1 MSTPTANF
9 EIVANISEGRSEA
22 ILRQAAA
29 AIRAVP
35 GVTLRDI
42 HSDADHDRSVF
53 TYIAAGGVELV
64 AATLALAR
72 VAVASIDLTSSA
84 KSGESRG
91 VHPRI
96 GALDVVPVVPISPT
110 ATLEQAAEIARIV
123 AVALA
128 TTLNLPVHLY
138 GAAARNE
145 ERRSLPTL
153 RRGGFEQLAAHQAAE
168 GGEPDFGPRAPHPTA
183 GATAVGARP
192 LMAAWNIALVGGAD
206 ADTLLKVSKEI
217 AREIR
222 GTTPGGVRGLQ
233 ALGFPLASKGVAQVS
248 MNLHDL
254 LEATDRGDT
263 LHAIRERIR
272 AAASSRGVEIGET
285 EVVGLLPERAL
296 VAGGDPA
303 ALQISGGWERV
314 VLDR

>member
-1 MSTPTANF
+1 MTTPTANF
-9 EIVANISEGRSEA
+9 EIVANISEGRNPE
-22 ILRQAAA
+22 ILQRVSA
-29 AIRAVP
+29 AIQAVP
-35 GVTLRDI
+35 GVTLRDV
-42 HSDADHDRSVF
+42 HTDADHDRSVF
-53 TYIAAGGVELV
+53 TYVAAGGVELV
-64 AATLALAR
+64 TATLALAR
-72 VAVASIDLTSSA
+72 IAVASIDLSSPA
-84 KSGESRG
+84 KSGEGRG

-96 GALDVVPVVPISPT
+96 GALDVVPVVPISPEV
-110 ATLEQAAEIARIV
+110 TLEQAAEIARV
-123 AVALA
+123 AGAALA

-153 RRGGFEQLAAHQAAE
+153 RRGGFEQLASHQAAE
-168 GGEPDFGPRAPHPTA
+168 GGEPDFGPREPHPTA
-183 GATAVGARP
+183 GATAVGART
-192 LMAAWNIALVGGAD
+192 LMAAWNIALAGSD
-206 ADTLLKVSKEI
+206 ADMLLQVSKEI

-272 AAASSRGVEIGET
+272 VAASSRGAEIGDT

>member
-29 AIRAVP
+29 AIQAVP
-35 GVTLRDI
+35 GVTLRDV

-72 VAVASIDLTSSA
+72 IAVASIDLSSPA
-84 KSGESRG
+84 KSGEGRG

-110 ATLEQAAEIARIV
+110 ATLAQAAEIARI
-123 AVALA
+123 AAAALA

-138 GAAARNE
+138 GAAARSE

-153 RRGGFEQLAAHQAAE
+153 RRGGFEQLAAHQTSE

-192 LMAAWNIALVGGAD
+192 LMAAWNIALAGAD
-206 ADTLLKVSKEI
+206 AATLLTAAKEI

-222 GTTPGGVRGLQ
+222 GATPGGVRGLQ
-233 ALGFPLASKGVAQVS
+233 ALGFPLASKGIAQVS

-254 LEATDRGDT
+254 IGATERGDT
-263 LHAIRERIR
+263 LHAIRERVLV
-272 AAASSRGVEIGET
+272 AATSRGVEIGET

-296 VAGGDPA
+296 HAGGNPA

-314 VLDR
+314 VLER

>member
-1 MSTPTANF
+1 MATSTANF
-9 EIVANISEGRSEA
+9 EIVANISEGRDRG
-22 ILRQAAA
+22 ILTQAAR
-29 AIRAVP
+29 AIQAVP
-35 GVTLRDI
+35 GVELRDI
-42 HSDADHDRSVF
+42 HTDADHDRSVL
-53 TYIAAGGVELV
+53 TYLAVGGVDLV

-72 VAVASIDLTSSA
+72 VAIANIDLTHPA
-84 KSGESRG
+84 KSGEGRG

-110 ATLEQAAEIARIV
+110 ATLEQAVVIARDV
-123 AVALA
+123 AAALA

-138 GAAARNE
+138 GAAARSE

-153 RRGGFEQLAAHQAAE
+153 RCGGFENLAARQAAD

-192 LMAAWNIALVGGAD
+192 LMAAWNIELVGDGIDPLIAI
-206 ADTLLKVSKEI
+206 AKEI

-222 GTTPGGVRGLQ
+222 GVTPGGVRGLQ
-233 ALGFPLASKGVAQVS
+233 ALAFPLASKGIAQVS

-254 LEATDRGDT
+254 LEATNRGDT

-272 AAASSRGVEIGET
+272 VAAERRGVAIGAT
-285 EVVGLLPERAL
+285 EVVGLLPERAIL
-296 VAGGDPA
+296 AGGNPE

-314 VLDR
+314 VLER

>member
-1 MSTPTANF
+1 MTTTEANF
-9 EIVANISEGRSEA
+9 EIVANISEGRSDA
-22 ILRQAAA
+22 ILQEAAA
-29 AIRAVP
+29 AILAVP
-35 GVTLRDI
+35 GVTLRDV

-53 TYIAAGGVELV
+53 TYIAADGAELV

-72 VAVASIDLTSSA
+72 VAVATIDLRSPA
-84 KSGESRG
+84 KSGEGRG

-110 ATLEQAAEIARIV
+110 ATLDQAAEIARSTG
-123 AVALA
+123 AALA
-128 TTLNLPVHLY
+128 AALNLPVHLY

-153 RRGGFEQLAAHQAAE
+153 RRGGFEQLATHQAAQ
-168 GGEPDFGPRAPHPTA
+168 GGAPDFGPRAPHPTA

-192 LMAAWNIALVGGAD
+192 LMAAWNIALAGSD
-206 ADTLLKVSKEI
+206 AATMLGFAKEI

-222 GTTPGGVRGLQ
+222 GATPGGVRGLQ
-233 ALGFPLASKGVAQVS
+233 ALGFPLASKGIAQVS

-254 LEATDRGDT
+254 IAATERGDT
-263 LHAIRERIR
+263 LHAIRERVLV
-272 AAASSRGVEIGET
+272 AARSRGLQIGET
-285 EVVGLLPERAL
+285 EIVGLLPERAL
-296 VAGGDPA
+296 HAGGDPA

-314 VLDR
+314 VLER

>member
-1 MSTPTANF
+1 MNMSTANF
-9 EIVANISEGRSEA
+9 EIVANISEGRNAE
-22 ILRQAAA
+22 ILQRVAA
-29 AIRAVP
+29 AIQTVP
-35 GVTLRDI
+35 GVTLRDV
-42 HSDADHDRSVF
+42 HTDADHDRSVF
-53 TYIAAGGVELV
+53 TYVAAGGVELV

-72 VAVASIDLTSSA
+72 IAVASIDLLSPE
-84 KSGESRG
+84 KSGEGRG

-110 ATLEQAAEIARIV
+110 ATLEQAAEIARI
-123 AVALA
+123 AAAALA
-128 TTLNLPVHLY
+128 TTLSLPVHLY

-168 GGEPDFGPRAPHPTA
+168 GGEPDFGPRDPHPTA
-183 GATAVGARP
+183 GATAVGART
-192 LMAAWNIALVGGAD
+192 LMAAWNIALAGAS

-222 GTTPGGVRGLQ
+222 GATPGGVRGLQ
-233 ALGFPLASKGVAQVS
+233 ALGFPLASKEIAQVS

-272 AAASSRGVEIGET
+272 SAANSRGVEIGKT

-296 VAGGDPA
+296 VAGGDPG

-314 VLDR
+314 VLDC

>member
-1 MSTPTANF
+1 MTTPTANF
-9 EIVANISEGRSEA
+9 ETVANISEGRDLQ
-22 ILRQAAA
+22 ILQQAAA
-29 AIRAVP
+29 AIQAVP

-42 HSDADHDRSVF
+42 HTDADHDRSVF
-53 TYIAAGGVELV
+53 TYVAVGGVELV

-72 VAVASIDLTSSA
+72 IAVASIDLSSPA
-84 KSGESRG
+84 KSGEGRG

-96 GALDVVPVVPISPT
+96 GALDVVPVVPISPE
-110 ATLEQAAEIARIV
+110 ATLKQAAEIARV
-123 AVALA
+123 AGAALA
-128 TTLNLPVHLY
+128 TTLRLPVHLY

-153 RRGGFEQLAAHQAAE
+153 RRGGFEQLAAHQASE
-168 GGEPDFGPRAPHPTA
+168 GGAPDFGPRDPHPTA
-183 GATAVGARP
+183 GATAVGART
-192 LMAAWNIALVGGAD
+192 LMAAWNIALAGAS

-222 GTTPGGVRGLQ
+222 GATPGGVRGLQ
-233 ALGFPLASKGVAQVS
+233 ALGFPLASKGIAQVS

-272 AAASSRGVEIGET
+272 AAASSRGVQIGET
-285 EVVGLLPERAL
+285 EVVGLLPDRAL
-296 VAGGDPA
+296 HAGGDPA

-314 VLDR
+314 VLER

>member
-1 MSTPTANF
+1 MTTPTANF

-22 ILRQAAA
+22 ILQQAAA
-29 AIRAVP
+29 AIQAVP
-35 GVTLRDI
+35 GVTLRDV

-53 TYIAAGGVELV
+53 TYVAAGGLELV

-72 VAVASIDLTSSA
+72 VAVAS
-84 KSGESRG
+84 
-91 VHPRI
+91 
-96 GALDVVPVVPISPT
+96 PT
-110 ATLEQAAEIARIV
+110 ATLEQAAEIARI
-123 AVALA
+123 AATALA
-128 TTLNLPVHLY
+128 TTLSLPVHLY

-168 GGEPDFGPRAPHPTA
+168 GGAPDFGPLEPHPTA

-192 LMAAWNIALVGGAD
+192 LMAAWNIALGGAD
-206 ADTLLKVSKEI
+206 ADTLLVIAKEI

-222 GTTPGGVRGLQ
+222 GATPGGVHGLQ
-233 ALGFPLASKGVAQVS
+233 ALGFPLASKGIAQVS

-254 LEATDRGDT
+254 IGATDRGDT
-263 LHAIRERIR
+263 LHAIRERVLV
-272 AAASSRGVEIGET
+272 AARSRGVEIGET

-296 VAGGDPA
+296 HAGGNPA

-314 VLDR
+314 VLER

>member
-1 MSTPTANF
+1 MSTPNANF

-29 AIRAVP
+29 AIQAVP

-53 TYIAAGGVELV
+53 TYFAAGGVELV

-84 KSGESRG
+84 KSGEGRG

-110 ATLEQAAEIARIV
+110 ATLEQAAEIARI
-123 AVALA
+123 AAAALA

-192 LMAAWNIALVGGAD
+192 LMAAWNIALGGAG
-206 ADTLLKVSKEI
+206 ADTLLQISKEI

-222 GTTPGGVRGLQ
+222 GATPGGVPGLQ
-233 ALGFPLASKGVAQVS
+233 ALGFPLASKGIAQVS

-254 LEATDRGDT
+254 IGATDRGDT
-263 LHAIRERIR
+263 LHAIRARIR

-296 VAGGDPA
+296 HAGGNPD

-314 VLDR
+314 VLER

>member
-1 MSTPTANF
+1 MNMSTANF
-9 EIVANISEGRSEA
+9 EIVANISEGRNAE
-22 ILRQAAA
+22 ILQRVAA
-29 AIRAVP
+29 AIQAVP
-35 GVTLRDI
+35 GVTLRDV
-42 HSDADHDRSVF
+42 HTDADHDRSVF
-53 TYIAAGGVELV
+53 TYVAAGGVELV

-72 VAVASIDLTSSA
+72 IAVASIDLSSPA
-84 KSGESRG
+84 KSGDGRG

-96 GALDVVPVVPISPT
+96 GALDVVPVVPISPE
-110 ATLEQAAEIARIV
+110 ATLEQAAEIARV
-123 AVALA
+123 AGAALA

-138 GAAARNE
+138 GAAARNQ

-183 GATAVGARP
+183 GATAVGART
-192 LMAAWNIALVGGAD
+192 LMAAWNIALVGAN

-222 GTTPGGVRGLQ
+222 GATPGGVRGLQ
-233 ALGFPLASKGVAQVS
+233 ALGFPLASKNIAQVS

-272 AAASSRGVEIGET
+272 SAANSRGVEIGET

-296 VAGGDPA
+296 VAGGDPG

-314 VLDR
+314 VLER

>member
-29 AIRAVP
+29 AIQSVP
-35 GVTLRDI
+35 GVTLRDV

-53 TYIAAGGVELV
+53 TYVAAGGVELV

-84 KSGESRG
+84 KSGEGRG

-110 ATLEQAAEIARIV
+110 ATLEQAAEIARI
-123 AVALA
+123 AAAALA
-128 TTLNLPVHLY
+128 TTLDLPVHLY
-138 GAAARNE
+138 GAAARSE

-168 GGEPDFGPRAPHPTA
+168 GGEPDFGPRTPHPTA

-192 LMAAWNIALVGGAD
+192 LMAAWNIALAGSD
-206 ADTLLKVSKEI
+206 ADTLLQISKEI

-222 GTTPGGVRGLQ
+222 GATPGGVPGLQ
-233 ALGFPLASKGVAQVS
+233 ALGFPLASKGIAQVS

-254 LEATDRGDT
+254 IGATDRGDT
-263 LHAIRERIR
+263 LHAIRERVLV
-272 AAASSRGVEIGET
+272 AARSRGVEIDET

-296 VAGGDPA
+296 HAGGNPA

-314 VLDR
+314 VLER

>member
-1 MSTPTANF
+1 MNMSTANF
-9 EIVANISEGRSEA
+9 EIVANISEGRNAE
-22 ILRQAAA
+22 ILQRVAA
-29 AIRAVP
+29 AIQAVP
-35 GVTLRDI
+35 GVTLRDV
-42 HSDADHDRSVF
+42 HTDADHDRSVF
-53 TYIAAGGVELV
+53 TYVAAGGVELV

-72 VAVASIDLTSSA
+72 ITVASIDLSSPE
-84 KSGESRG
+84 KSGEGRG

-110 ATLEQAAEIARIV
+110 ATLEQAAEIARIT
-123 AVALA
+123 AAALA
-128 TTLNLPVHLY
+128 TTLSLPVHLY

-168 GGEPDFGPRAPHPTA
+168 GGEPDFGPREPHPTA
-183 GATAVGARP
+183 GATAVGART
-192 LMAAWNIALVGGAD
+192 LMAAWNIALAASD
-206 ADTLLKVSKEI
+206 ADTLLQVSKEI

-272 AAASSRGVEIGET
+272 GAASSRGVEIGES

>member
-1 MSTPTANF
+1 MNMSTANF
-9 EIVANISEGRSEA
+9 EIVANISEGRDPETLQRA
-22 ILRQAAA
+22 TA
-29 AIRAVP
+29 AIQAVP
-35 GVTLRDI
+35 GVTLRDV
-42 HSDADHDRSVF
+42 HTDADHDRSVF
-53 TYIAAGGVELV
+53 TYVAAGGVELV

-72 VAVASIDLTSSA
+72 IAVASIDLSSPE
-84 KSGESRG
+84 KSGEGRG

-110 ATLEQAAEIARIV
+110 ATLEQAAEIARI
-123 AVALA
+123 AAAALA
-128 TTLNLPVHLY
+128 TTLSLPVHLY

-168 GGEPDFGPRAPHPTA
+168 GGEPDFGPREPHPTA
-183 GATAVGARP
+183 GATAVGART
-192 LMAAWNIALVGGAD
+192 LMAAWNIALAASD
-206 ADTLLKVSKEI
+206 ADTLLQVSKEI

-233 ALGFPLASKGVAQVS
+233 ALGFPLASKGIAQVS

-272 AAASSRGVEIGET
+272 AAASSRGGEIGET

>member
-1 MSTPTANF
+1 MSTPNANF

-29 AIRAVP
+29 AIQAVP

-84 KSGESRG
+84 KSGEGRG

-96 GALDVVPVVPISPT
+96 GALDVVPVVPISPS
-110 ATLEQAAEIARIV
+110 ATLEQAAEIARI
-123 AVALA
+123 AAAALA

-192 LMAAWNIALVGGAD
+192 LMAAWNIALGGAD
-206 ADTLLKVSKEI
+206 ADTLLQISKEI

-222 GTTPGGVRGLQ
+222 GATPGGVPGLQ
-233 ALGFPLASKGVAQVS
+233 ALGFPLASKGIAQVS

-254 LEATDRGDT
+254 IGATDRGDT
-263 LHAIRERIR
+263 LHAIRARIR

-296 VAGGDPA
+296 HAGGNPD

-314 VLDR
+314 VLER

>member
-1 MSTPTANF
+1 MTTPTANF

-22 ILRQAAA
+22 ILQQAAA
-29 AIRAVP
+29 AIQAVP
-35 GVTLRDI
+35 GVTLRDV

-53 TYIAAGGVELV
+53 TYVAAGGVELV

-72 VAVASIDLTSSA
+72 VAVASIDLSSPA
-84 KSGESRG
+84 KSGEGRG

-123 AVALA
+123 ATALA
-128 TTLNLPVHLY
+128 TTLSLPVHLY

-168 GGEPDFGPRAPHPTA
+168 GGAPDFGPLEPHPTA

-192 LMAAWNIALVGGAD
+192 LMAAWNIALGGAD
-206 ADTLLKVSKEI
+206 ADTLLVIAKEI

-222 GTTPGGVRGLQ
+222 GATPGGVHGLQ
-233 ALGFPLASKGVAQVS
+233 ALGFPLASKGIAQVS

-254 LEATDRGDT
+254 IGATDRGDT
-263 LHAIRERIR
+263 LHAIRERVLV
-272 AAASSRGVEIGET
+272 AARSRGVEIGET

-296 VAGGDPA
+296 HAGGNPA

-314 VLDR
+314 VLER

>member
-1 MSTPTANF
+1 MNMSTANF
-9 EIVANISEGRSEA
+9 EIVANISEGRNAEILQRVSVA
-22 ILRQAAA
+22 IQ
-29 AIRAVP
+29 AVP
-35 GVTLRDI
+35 GITLRDI
-42 HSDADHDRSVF
+42 HTDADHDRSVF
-53 TYIAAGGVELV
+53 TYVAAGGVELV

-72 VAVASIDLTSSA
+72 IAVASIDLSSPE
-84 KSGESRG
+84 KSGEGRG
-91 VHPRI
+91 VHPHI

-110 ATLEQAAEIARIV
+110 ATLEQAAEIARI
-123 AVALA
+123 AAAALA
-128 TTLNLPVHLY
+128 TTLSLPVHLY
-138 GAAARNE
+138 GAVARNE

-168 GGEPDFGPRAPHPTA
+168 GGEPDFGPREPHPTA
-183 GATAVGARP
+183 GATAVGART
-192 LMAAWNIALVGGAD
+192 LMAAWNIALAGAN

-222 GTTPGGVRGLQ
+222 GATPGGVRGLQ

-254 LEATDRGDT
+254 LEAIDRGDT

-314 VLDR
+314 VLER

>member
-1 MSTPTANF
+1 MATTNANF
-9 EIVANISEGRSEA
+9 EIVANISEGRNAE
-22 ILRQAAA
+22 ILQQVSA
-29 AIRAVP
+29 AIQAVP
-35 GVTLRDI
+35 GVTLRDV
-42 HSDADHDRSVF
+42 HTDADHDRSVF
-53 TYIAAGGVELV
+53 TYVAAGGVELV

-72 VAVASIDLTSSA
+72 IAVASIDLSSPE
-84 KSGESRG
+84 KSGEGRG

-110 ATLEQAAEIARIV
+110 ATLEQAAEIARIT
-123 AVALA
+123 AAALA
-128 TTLNLPVHLY
+128 TTLSLPVHLY

-168 GGEPDFGPRAPHPTA
+168 GGEPDFGPREPHPTA
-183 GATAVGARP
+183 GATAVGART
-192 LMAAWNIALVGGAD
+192 LMAAWNIALAGSD
-206 ADTLLKVSKEI
+206 AETLLQVSKEI

-296 VAGGDPA
+296 VAGGNPA

>member
-1 MSTPTANF
+1 MTTTNANF
-9 EIVANISEGRSEA
+9 EIVANISEGRNPA
-22 ILRQAAA
+22 ILQQAAA
-29 AIRAVP
+29 AIQAVP

-53 TYIAAGGVELV
+53 TYVGAGGVELV

-72 VAVASIDLTSSA
+72 IAVATIDLTSPQ
-84 KSGESRG
+84 KSGAGRG

-96 GALDVVPVVPISPT
+96 GALDVVPVVPISPE
-110 ATLEQAAEIARIV
+110 ATLEQAAEIARV
-123 AVALA
+123 AGAALA
-128 TTLNLPVHLY
+128 TTLSLPVHLY

-145 ERRSLPTL
+145 DRRSLPTL

-168 GGEPDFGPRAPHPTA
+168 GGAPDFGPREPHPTA
-183 GATAVGARP
+183 GATAVGARTV
-192 LMAAWNIALVGGAD
+192 MAAWNIELAGAD
-206 ADTLLKVSKEI
+206 AETLLQVSKKI

-222 GTTPGGVRGLQ
+222 GATPGGVRGLQ
-233 ALGFPLASKGVAQVS
+233 ALGFPLASKGIVQVS

-254 LEATDRGDT
+254 LKATDRGDT

-272 AAASSRGVEIGET
+272 AAASSRGVQIGET

-296 VAGGDPA
+296 HAGGNPA

-314 VLDR
+314 VLER

>member
-1 MSTPTANF
+1 MTTPTANF
-9 EIVANISEGRSEA
+9 EIVANISEGRDPE
-22 ILRQAAA
+22 ILQQAAA
-29 AIRAVP
+29 AIQAVP

-42 HSDADHDRSVF
+42 HTDTDHDRSVF
-53 TYIAAGGVELV
+53 TYVAAGGVELV

-72 VAVASIDLTSSA
+72 IAVASIDLSSPA
-84 KSGESRG
+84 KSGEGRG

-96 GALDVVPVVPISPT
+96 GALDVVPVVPISPA
-110 ATLEQAAEIARIV
+110 ATLEQAAEIARV
-123 AVALA
+123 AGAALA
-128 TTLNLPVHLY
+128 NTLNIPVHLY

-145 ERRSLPTL
+145 DRRSLPTL

-168 GGEPDFGPRAPHPTA
+168 GGEPDFGLQAPHPTA

-192 LMAAWNIALVGGAD
+192 LMAAWNIALGGAD
-206 ADTLLKVSKEI
+206 ADKLLQISKEI

-222 GTTPGGVRGLQ
+222 GATPGGVPGLQ
-233 ALGFPLASKGVAQVS
+233 ALGFPLASKGIAQVS

-254 LEATDRGDT
+254 LEATERGDT

-272 AAASSRGVEIGET
+272 AAASGRGVQIGET
-285 EVVGLLPERAL
+285 EVVGLLPDRAL
-296 VAGGDPA
+296 HAGGDPA
-303 ALQISGGWERV
+303 ALQISGGWERA

>member
-29 AIRAVP
+29 AIQAVP
-35 GVTLRDI
+35 GITLRDI

-84 KSGESRG
+84 KSGEGRG

-110 ATLEQAAEIARIV
+110 ATIEQAAEIARI
-123 AVALA
+123 AAAALA

-183 GATAVGARP
+183 GATAVGART
-192 LMAAWNIALVGGAD
+192 LMAAWNIALAGAN
-206 ADTLLKVSKEI
+206 ADTLLQISKEI

-222 GTTPGGVRGLQ
+222 GATPGGVPGLQ
-233 ALGFPLASKGVAQVS
+233 ALGFPLASKGIAQVS

-254 LEATDRGDT
+254 IGATERGDT

-296 VAGGDPA
+296 VAGGNPA
-303 ALQISGGWERV
+303 TLQISGGWERV
-314 VLDR
+314 VLER

>member
-29 AIRAVP
+29 AIQAVP
-35 GVTLRDI
+35 GITLRDI

-53 TYIAAGGVELV
+53 TFIAAGGVELV

-84 KSGESRG
+84 KSGEGRG

-110 ATLEQAAEIARIV
+110 ATLEQAAEIARV
-123 AVALA
+123 AAAALA

-192 LMAAWNIALVGGAD
+192 LMAAWNIALGGAD
-206 ADTLLKVSKEI
+206 ADTLLQISKEI

-222 GTTPGGVRGLQ
+222 GATPGGVPGLQ
-233 ALGFPLASKGVAQVS
+233 ALGFPLASKGIAQVS
-248 MNLHDL
+248 MNLHNL
-254 LEATDRGDT
+254 IGATDRGDT
-263 LHAIRERIR
+263 LHAIRERVR
-272 AAASSRGVEIGET
+272 ASASSRGVEIGET

-296 VAGGDPA
+296 HAGGNPA
-303 ALQISGGWERV
+303 ALQILS
-314 VLDR
+314 LIHI

>member
-1 MSTPTANF
+1 MTTPTANF
-9 EIVANISEGRSEA
+9 EIVANISEGRNDE
-22 ILRQAAA
+22 ILQQAAA
-29 AIRAVP
+29 AIQAVP

-42 HSDADHDRSVF
+42 HTDADHDRSVF
-53 TYIAAGGVELV
+53 TYVAAGGVELV

-72 VAVASIDLTSSA
+72 IAVASIDLSSPA
-84 KSGESRG
+84 KSGEGRG

-96 GALDVVPVVPISPT
+96 GALDVVPVVPISQE
-110 ATLEQAAEIARIV
+110 ATLEQAAEIARV
-123 AVALA
+123 AGAALA
-128 TTLNLPVHLY
+128 TTLRLPVHLY

-153 RRGGFEQLAAHQAAE
+153 RRGGFEQLTAHQASE
-168 GGEPDFGPRAPHPTA
+168 GGAPDFGPREPHPTA
-183 GATAVGARP
+183 GATAVGART
-192 LMAAWNIALVGGAD
+192 LMAAWNIELAGAD
-206 ADTLLKVSKEI
+206 AETLLQASKEI

-222 GTTPGGVRGLQ
+222 GSTPGGVRGLQ

-263 LHAIRERIR
+263 LYAIRERIR

-296 VAGGDPA
+296 HAGGNPA

>member
-1 MSTPTANF
+1 MTTPTANF
-9 EIVANISEGRSEA
+9 EIVANISEGRDPE
-22 ILRQAAA
+22 ILQQAAA
-29 AIRAVP
+29 AIRAVS
-35 GVTLRDI
+35 GVTLRDV
-42 HSDADHDRSVF
+42 HTDADHDRSVF
-53 TYIAAGGVELV
+53 TYVGAGGVELV

-72 VAVASIDLTSSA
+72 IAVASIDLSSPK
-84 KSGESRG
+84 KSGEGRG

-96 GALDVVPVVPISPT
+96 GAIDVVPVVPISPS
-110 ATLEQAAEIARIV
+110 ATLEQAAEIARV
-123 AVALA
+123 AGAALA

-168 GGEPDFGPRAPHPTA
+168 GGAPDFGPLQPHPTA
-183 GATAVGARP
+183 GATAVGART
-192 LMAAWNIALVGGAD
+192 LMAAWNIALSGAD
-206 ADTLLKVSKEI
+206 ADTLLVIAKEI
-217 AREIR
+217 ARQIR
-222 GTTPGGVRGLQ
+222 GTTAGGVCGLQ
-233 ALGFPLASKGVAQVS
+233 ALGFPLASKGIAQVS

-263 LHAIRERIR
+263 LHAIRERVR
-272 AAASSRGVEIGET
+272 VAASSRGAEIGET
-285 EVVGLLPERAL
+285 EIVGLLPERAL
-296 VAGGDPA
+296 VAGGNPA

>member
-1 MSTPTANF
+1 MTTPTANF
-9 EIVANISEGRSEA
+9 EIVANISEGRSAEV
-22 ILRQAAA
+22 LEQAAT
-29 AIRAVP
+29 AIKAVP
-35 GVTLRDI
+35 GVTLRDV
-42 HSDADHDRSVF
+42 HTDVDHDRSVF
-53 TYIAAGGVELV
+53 TYVAAGGVELV

-72 VAVASIDLTSSA
+72 VAVATIDLSSSA
-84 KSGESRG
+84 KSGEGRG

-110 ATLEQAAEIARIV
+110 ATLEQAAEIARI
-123 AVALA
+123 AAAALA
-128 TTLNLPVHLY
+128 TTLTLPVHLY
-138 GAAARNE
+138 GAAARSA

-153 RRGGFEQLAAHQAAE
+153 RRGGFEQLAAHQASE
-168 GGEPDFGPRAPHPTA
+168 GGAPDFGPRAPHPTA

-192 LMAAWNIALVGGAD
+192 LMAAWNIALGGAD
-206 ADTLLKVSKEI
+206 ADMLLQISKEI

-222 GTTPGGVRGLQ
+222 GATPGGVLGLQ
-233 ALGFPLASKGVAQVS
+233 ALGFPLASKGIAQVS

-254 LEATDRGDT
+254 LAATERGDT
-263 LHAIRERIR
+263 LHAIRERVR
-272 AAASSRGVEIGET
+272 VAASSRGVEIGET

-296 VAGGDPA
+296 IAGGDPA